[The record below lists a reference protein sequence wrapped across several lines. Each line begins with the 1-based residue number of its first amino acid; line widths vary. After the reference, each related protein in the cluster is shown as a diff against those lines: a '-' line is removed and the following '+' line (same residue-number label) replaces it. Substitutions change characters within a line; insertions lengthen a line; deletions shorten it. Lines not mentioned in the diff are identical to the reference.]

1 METLTGYS
9 VEELF
14 DSIEKKLNAVKS
26 LWESK
31 KKLNKELI
39 ELNFLLLDL
48 SEALD
53 VDIEKELNRA
63 NEVAKYIHTRII
75 EDMENGVFD

>member
-14 DSIEKKLNAVKS
+14 ESIENKLKDVKK

-31 KKLNKELI
+31 QKLNKELI
-39 ELNFLLLDL
+39 DLNFLMLDL

-53 VDIEKELNRA
+53 VDIESELKRA
-63 NEVAKYIHTRII
+63 TEIADYVHSRII
-75 EDMENGVFD
+75 EDMENGVFE

>member
-1 METLTGYS
+1 METLTGYN
-9 VEELF
+9 VDELF
-14 DSIEKKLNAVKS
+14 DGIENKLKEVKN
-26 LWESK
+26 LWASK
-31 KKLNKELI
+31 QKLTKELI

-53 VDIEKELNRA
+53 VDMEKELNRA
-63 NEVAKYIHTRII
+63 NEVVEYIHTRMI